1 MGEQSCSDLGVL
13 QRNLPQKG
21 FGGRLVRDEHLKQI
35 PTKVSPSWSQA
46 LGAAELGSHPPLPG
60 RDTRAREGM
69 SLCQGG
75 TATSPGITQ
84 GSTQPPEPRE
94 KVQGAKESNSAEI
107 CRSALGLSE
116 LRDC

>member
-21 FGGRLVRDEHLKQI
+21 FGGRLVRDEHLRQI

-46 LGAAELGSHPPLPG
+46 LGAADLGSHPPLPG

-69 SLCQGG
+69 SLCQGVLPHPLASPRG
-75 TATSPGITQ
+75 VPSPQSPG
-84 GSTQPPEPRE
+84 RRCR
-94 KVQGAKESNSAEI
+94 VQ
-107 CRSALGLSE
+107 RSQILQRFVDLPGVCLS
-116 LRDC
+116 